1 MISNLPRL
9 APKWNTTVRVLFCL
23 LIFVVAIPAERV
35 EPTRGSAKTIEEQM
49 QKVIE
54 DASPSVVAI
63 VVSHQRY
70 PGAKPDPKAPGK
82 LGGYEIKEQPF
93 QRFGPFL
100 PPPTNKLDLS
110 KSENVADNTFGSGLI
125 VDASKGLVLTTQ
137 HLIDGATKIFVRCSN
152 GEGCYADI
160 HASDTRSDLA
170 VLRLLQTPPGLGEA
184 KIAAVQ
190 LVDSPDGKKANLK
203 RGSWVIA
210 LGHPLATGF
219 LDGVPSAS
227 WGILSNVRRRSGV
240 APQREELRTK
250 ALHTYGSLLQT
261 DARLTLGS
269 SGSVLLNLDGAAV
282 GLGSSVAAV
291 QGSEVSGGYAIPFD
305 ANYRRIVNVLKDGL
319 EVDYGFLGVAPRT
332 AFGGGVVVSS
342 ITPGCP
348 AYDSGIRTD
357 DVLKTIDGN
366 ILKDTDDLLLYV
378 GAALAG
384 TDVTIEFQQ
393 NGKPMKVVV
402 TLAKMANPLASMA
415 SNPGPNVFG
424 LRVDYSSLQ
433 LIGLFNIQNAPRT
446 VPPVGVS
453 IKDLGTGSIAE
464 KKFKEAGE
472 ATAGWIITHVND
484 TPVKSPAEFYRLA
497 LGKNRVKLTLADP
510 VESSKTTTIQMP

>member
-1 MISNLPRL
+1 MT
-9 APKWNTTVRVLFCL
+9 PKWNTTVRVLFIL
-23 LIFVVAIPAERV
+23 LSVVAATPIHGAE
-35 EPTRGSAKTIEEQM
+35 PLRGSAKTVEEQM

-70 PGAKPDPKAPGK
+70 PGAKADPKAPGK
-82 LGGYEIKEQPF
+82 LGGYQVKEPPF
-93 QRFGPFL
+93 QRFGPALL
-100 PPPTNKLDLS
+100 PPTDKLDLS
-110 KSENVADNTFGSGLI
+110 KPENVADNTFGSGLI
-125 VDASKGLVLTTQ
+125 VDAPKGLVLTTQ
-137 HLIDGATKIFVRCSN
+137 HLIDGATKIYVRCSN

-160 HASDTRSDLA
+160 HASDARSDLA
-170 VLRLLQTPPGLGEA
+170 VLRLLQTPSGMGEA

-190 LVDSPDGKKANLK
+190 LVDSPNGKKANLK

-250 ALHTYGSLLQT
+250 PLHTYGSLLQT

-269 SGSVLLNLDGAAV
+269 SGSVLLNLDGDAI
-282 GLGSSVAAV
+282 GLGSAVAAV
-291 QGSEVSGGYAIPFD
+291 QGSEASGGYAIPFD

-319 EVDYGFLGVAPRT
+319 EVDYGFLGVAPRSV
-332 AFGGGVVVSS
+332 FGGGVEVFS

-348 AYDSGIRTD
+348 AYDSGIRVG

-366 ILKDTDDLLLYV
+366 VLKDTDDLLLYV

-384 TDVTIEFQQ
+384 TDVTIEFRQ
-393 NGKPMKVVV
+393 NGKPMKAVV

-424 LRVDYSSLQ
+424 LRADYSSIQ
-433 LIGLFNIQNAPRT
+433 LIGLFNMQNVPRAA
-446 VPPVGVS
+446 PPVGVS
-453 IKDLGTGSIAE
+453 IKDLGAGSIAE

-510 VESSKTTTIQMP
+510 VEAGKTTTIQLP